1 MSEISDSPGGC
12 KVGLERREKI
22 KRAQEGISGHA
33 STTWE
38 LQRVTVVLGE
48 SDSKDEVR
56 QTWMI
61 VAVDDEANDLGE
73 DPEYIN
79 PEMYDYKE
87 M

>member
-1 MSEISDSPGGC
+1 MGINLVLPEIGTFYH
-12 KVGLERREKI
+12 I
-22 KRAQEGISGHA
+22 EGISGHA